1 MKRRVTIIAVSGLFP
16 VAISSFPGGYT
27 LGRPTGSAVLQL
39 APIILYKQD
48 MTFLSESDDYR
59 CCIGQDGRFTD
70 GNDMFE
76 LSVVEENDLPDLA
89 RFVVSAFGADAI
101 SLSQD
106 LNAMERLIVSP
117 LAELLNGYSG
127 LVAFV
132 EVLSGTKQR
141 VSNRLKRM
149 DILAPKVQGL
159 ERDERIDVAA
169 RDSLVLAIGK
179 EHLGNNALAD
189 IIATIELR
197 LQPCDAKIPFSLPW
211 LDSIERKLGSIIGLG
226 DGVGKDLQPYLSN
239 LCVDERYRGRGIGR
253 ALVRCV
259 ENVAMSWGYSRM
271 YLHVDTDNKS
281 AFYLYKSEGYRDVG
295 HRWNPFWAGSSAD
308 IGYFVKTLEP
318 KS

>member
-16 VAISSFPGGYT
+16 VPISSFAGGNT
-27 LGRPTGSAVLQL
+27 LGRPTRSAILQL
-39 APIILYKQD
+39 APIIRYKQD

-59 CCIGQDGRFTD
+59 CCIGQDGRFAD
-70 GNDMFE
+70 GYE
-76 LSVVEENDLPDLA
+76 LSVIEEEDLPDLA

-101 SLSQD
+101 SFSQD

-117 LAELLNGYSG
+117 VAGLLNGYSG
-127 LVAFV
+127 LMAFV

-141 VSNRLKRM
+141 AANRLKRM

-159 ERDERIDVAA
+159 ELEERIYVAA

-179 EHLGNNALAD
+179 EHVGNDALTD

-211 LDSIERKLGSIIGLG
+211 LDSVERKLGLIIGLG

-318 KS
+318 KT

>member
-1 MKRRVTIIAVSGLFP
+1 
-16 VAISSFPGGYT
+16 
-27 LGRPTGSAVLQL
+27 
-39 APIILYKQD
+39 
-48 MTFLSESDDYR
+48 
-59 CCIGQDGRFTD
+59 
-70 GNDMFE
+70 
-76 LSVVEENDLPDLA
+76 
-89 RFVVSAFGADAI
+89 VSAFGADAI
-101 SLSQD
+101 SFSQD

-117 LAELLNGYSG
+117 VAGLLNGYSG
-127 LVAFV
+127 LMAFV

-141 VSNRLKRM
+141 AANRLKRM

-159 ERDERIDVAA
+159 EREERTYVAA

-179 EHLGNNALAD
+179 EHVGNDALTD

-211 LDSIERKLGSIIGLG
+211 LDSVERKLGLIIGLG

-271 YLHVDTDNKS
+271 YLHVDTDNIS

-318 KS
+318 KT